1 MKIYIDDERPLPAEF
16 THLASTSSQAIGYL
30 LFARLLGDFEVVS
43 FDHDLGGDDDTRRV
57 LTFMIDN
64 DIWPDEIRVHSSNP
78 PGHDW
83 LIGTAAR
90 YAPKWV
96 RVQGR

>member
-1 MKIYIDDERPLPAEF
+1 MKIYIDDERPLPAEY
-16 THLASTSSQAIGYL
+16 THLATTYEQALGCIAIASGAG
-30 LFARLLGDFEVVS
+30 LFDLVS
-43 FDHDLGGDDDTRRV
+43 FDHDLGGDDTTRGL
-57 LTFMIDN
+57 LTFMIEN
-64 DIWPDEIRVHSSNP
+64 DVWPNEIRVHTANP
-78 PGHDW
+78 VGHDW